1 MQLDFECVDEQGACL
16 IVGSDARREE
26 LHQRRQIENY
36 MKSNIDSWLH
46 YATDGLGLDLQL
58 EDLLFVKG
66 WAKTTHWAV
75 AAFTD
80 QSRSAKLHVSGAFGP
95 VAKAGLGFEVCS
107 NHHSAYH
114 HVGPTGRQISGAGD
128 NAEYE
133 RDDESPIT
141 TTNERRV
148 DQCIFLHYFKMKR
161 RMFFFPS
168 RIIAAGEHQD
178 GSSSDGSDGDYDF
191 IEAPRPQKVG
201 GISLS
206 DRRQSW
212 TRSAR
217 HTTQWAL
224 CSTTSWRYGPL

>member
-1 MQLDFECVDEQGACL
+1 MEMDFECVDEQGACL

-46 YATDGLGLDLQL
+46 YATDVLGLPLQL

-66 WAKTTHWAV
+66 WAKTTHWAI

-80 QSRSAKLHVSGAFGP
+80 QSRSTKLHVSGAFGP
-95 VAKAGLGFEVCS
+95 VAEAGLGFEVSSS
-107 NHHSAYH
+107 NHSSTYH
-114 HVGPTGRQISGAGD
+114 HVGPAGYQISGAEVIEQG
-128 NAEYE
+128 
-133 RDDESPIT
+133 DESHNT